1 MPIPVSQFI
10 FLIEIFDSYIDSTI
24 IPFSLFLN
32 NRTNMNSKSQNL
44 QRHVTCA
51 RTVLNALHLL
61 AHLLCVY

>member
-10 FLIEIFDSYIDSTI
+10 FLIEIFDSTI